1 MRRHAWLSLFLTLAA
16 FGLGRLSVDNSAFA
30 QGAPTA
36 EPQAASTDQA
46 APVPATEDAPAHAVG
61 EVPAGQPRYL
71 AAMRAELDALGVEGA
86 CAADDPQRAHCDVR
100 LPGEASHRTFNVRMV
115 YSDATDT
122 VYFYID
128 SYLQAPAD
136 APTTNELLR
145 HLMELNW
152 RMLTGKFEWDASNG
166 NVRLAMIMN
175 TDSNFDRRAFRSIV
189 RSLREQADRLYGELV
204 RIAPQP

>member
-1 MRRHAWLSLFLTLAA
+1 MRRHAWLTLLLALAA
-16 FGLGRLSVDNSAFA
+16 FGIGRLSADTSVFA
-30 QGAPTA
+30 QDATTTA
-36 EPQAASTDQA
+36 AEEA
-46 APVPATEDAPAHAVG
+46 VPAVAGPGTEDAPTHEVG

-71 AAMRAELDALGVEGA
+71 AAMRTELDALGLEGA

-100 LPGEASHRTFNVRMV
+100 LQGETSHRTFNVRMV

-128 SYLQAPAD
+128 NYLLAPAD

-166 NVRLAMIMN
+166 DVRIAMTMN
-175 TDSNFDRRAFRSIV
+175 TDSNFDRRSFRSIV
-189 RSLREQADRLYGELV
+189 RSLQEQADRLYAELA

>member
-1 MRRHAWLSLFLTLAA
+1 MRRQAWLTLLLALAA
-16 FGLGRLSVDNSAFA
+16 FGLGRLSADDSVFA
-30 QGAPTA
+30 QEATTQVTA
-36 EPQAASTDQA
+36 VEA
-46 APVPATEDAPAHAVG
+46 APGTEDAPTQAVG

-71 AAMRAELDALGVEGA
+71 AAMRTELQALGVDGA

-100 LPGEASHRTFNVRMV
+100 LQGETSRRPFNVRMV

-128 SYLQAPAD
+128 HYLTAPAD
-136 APTTNELLR
+136 APTTDPLLR

-152 RMLTGKFEWDASNG
+152 RMLVGKFEWDASNG
-166 NVRLAMIMN
+166 DVRIAMIMN
-175 TDSNFDRRAFRSIV
+175 TDSNFDRRSFRSIL
-189 RSLREQADRLYGELV
+189 RSLQEQADRLYAELT

>member
-1 MRRHAWLSLFLTLAA
+1 MRRHAWLTLLLALAA
-16 FGLGRLSVDNSAFA
+16 FGFGRLSADGSVFA
-30 QGAPTA
+30 QDATVT
-36 EPQAASTDQA
+36 QVTTTVA
-46 APVPATEDAPAHAVG
+46 APPAAGTEDAPTQAVG

-71 AAMRAELDALGVEGA
+71 EAMRTELQALGVDGA
-86 CAADDPQRAHCDVR
+86 CAADDPQRAHCDAR
-100 LPGEASHRTFNVRMV
+100 LQGETSHRPFNVRMV

-128 SYLQAPAD
+128 NYLTAPAS
-136 APTTNELLR
+136 APTTDALLR

-166 NVRLAMIMN
+166 NVRIAMIMN

-189 RSLREQADRLYGELV
+189 RSLQEQADRLYAELT

>member
-1 MRRHAWLSLFLTLAA
+1 MRRHAWLSLLLALAA
-16 FGLGRLSVDNSAFA
+16 FGIGRLSADGSVFA
-30 QGAPTA
+30 QDATTTEVAAPTA
-36 EPQAASTDQA
+36 EA
-46 APVPATEDAPAHAVG
+46 VPTGTEDAPSHAVE

-71 AAMRAELDALGVEGA
+71 TAMRTELQALGVDGA

-100 LPGEASHRTFNVRMV
+100 LQGETSHRTFNVRMV

-128 SYLQAPAD
+128 NYLTAPAD
-136 APTTNELLR
+136 APTTDALLR

-166 NVRLAMIMN
+166 DVRIAMIMN
-175 TDSNFDRRAFRSIV
+175 TDSNFDRRSFRSI
-189 RSLREQADRLYGELV
+189 LRAIQEQADRLYAELT

>member
-1 MRRHAWLSLFLTLAA
+1 MRRQAWLTLLLVLAA
-16 FGLGRLSVDNSAFA
+16 FGLGRLSADDSVFA
-30 QGAPTA
+30 QEATTQVTA
-36 EPQAASTDQA
+36 VEA
-46 APVPATEDAPAHAVG
+46 APGTEDVPTQAVG

-71 AAMRAELDALGVEGA
+71 AAMRTELQALGVDGA

-100 LPGEASHRTFNVRMV
+100 VQGETSRRPFNVRMV

-128 SYLQAPAD
+128 HYLTAPAD
-136 APTTNELLR
+136 APTTDPLLR

-152 RMLTGKFEWDASNG
+152 RMLVGKFEWDASNG
-166 NVRLAMIMN
+166 DVRIAMIMN
-175 TDSNFDRRAFRSIV
+175 TDSNFDRRSFRSIL
-189 RSLREQADRLYGELV
+189 RSLQEQADRLYAELT